1 MAIIVVG
8 GKEDAGMKGQRRSD
22 GLKEILEVELA
33 GLGHLEVRDEEAY
46 SQKISEVSHLDIDS
60 EN

>member
-46 SQKISEVSHLDIDS
+46 SQKIRGFSFGH
-60 EN
+60 